1 LDTPSHKT
9 LFLAVQSLL
18 SQIDAVASSYDIY
31 LPVES
36 HATASRLLIELD
48 TSSGATHVYQA
59 LSRVF
64 GVIKPNVPDIVEFIG
79 ALDRLYLPVGV
90 ELTIVVPLGIPDPEI
105 IVPLVIVSVLV
116 RMVPETDPV
125 IVLMG

>member
-9 LFLAVQSLL
+9 LFLAVHSFL
-18 SQIDAVASSYDIY
+18 SQIDVVASSYDICF
-31 LPVES
+31 PVEFHEIVPVLVVDVDIS
-36 HATASRLLIELD
+36 A
-48 TSSGATHVYQA
+48 GATHVYQA

-64 GVIKPNVPDIVEFIG
+64 GVIKLNVPDIVELIG
-79 ALDRLYLPVGV
+79 ALDILYLPVGV